1 MTTRAAPDSVTIAHL
16 LVGTVEPL
24 GTKGTT
30 SGIAKSPVSGRRVIS
45 QTGLVDDRQA
55 DLENH
60 GGLEKAIHHYPFDH
74 YEAWRKELP
83 GHPLLAHVGAF
94 GENLSSTGLLESD
107 VCIGDTWRA
116 GSAVLQISQGRQP
129 CFKLN
134 LRFGIDDMAYRVQK
148 TLRAGWY
155 YRVIETGAVEQGDQ
169 IELVERRHPDW
180 TVERALGLLFL
191 RTGAFDE
198 LDSMSQLPELAESWR
213 KLARRRVELR
223 KTEDWSSRL
232 GL

>member
-1 MTTRAAPDSVTIAHL
+1 MTTRSAPATAILKHV
-16 LVGTVEPL
+16 LVGKVELL
-24 GTKGTT
+24 GTKGAT

-74 YEAWRKELP
+74 YATWRNELAA
-83 GHPLLAHVGAF
+83 HPLLDHVGAF
-94 GENLSSTGLLESD
+94 GENLSSTGLVESD
-107 VCIGDTWRA
+107 VCIGDVWRA
-116 GSAVLQISQGRQP
+116 GSAMLQISQGRQP

-134 LRFGIDDMAYRVQK
+134 LRFDVEDMAYRVQK
-148 TLRAGWY
+148 SLRAGWY

-169 IELVERRHPDW
+169 IELVERLHPDW

-191 RTGAFDE
+191 RTDAYDE
-198 LDSMSQLPELAESWR
+198 LENMSQLPLLAESWR
-213 KLARRRVELR
+213 KLARRRVER
-223 KTEDWSSRL
+223 RQTEDWSSRL
-232 GL
+232 GS